1 MAHSP
6 PGSSVHGISWQE
18 YWNGLPCPPRG
29 DLPSPGIE
37 LVSLKSPALV
47 GRLFTTSVTWEAHG
61 HGEAHLNQTLEGN
74 FLLPPTFS
82 HPQQIS
88 AQGPDLTSTL
98 VEKKKIRISTTP

>member
-6 PGSSVHGISWQE
+6 PGSSIYGISWQE
-18 YWNGLPCPPRG
+18 YWSGLPCPPVG
-29 DLPSPGIE
+29 DLPNPGIE

-61 HGEAHLNQTLEGN
+61 RGEARLNQTLEGN
-74 FLLPPTFS
+74 FLLPPTLA

-88 AQGPDLTSTL
+88 AQGADLTSIL
-98 VEKKKIRISTTP
+98 VEKMKRRITTTP